1 MCKLLVKLPT
11 GEQSIE
17 VIDETGEYFDRS
29 RIMWD
34 TRTQGEMPQ
43 VEVGKMAVIDGVL
56 VNTGE
61 YLEDHAAAI
70 YAKRVPL
77 EVPMTAAREALIEAG
92 LFDVIDQFMATQ
104 SQIDKMWWDKSVT
117 IFRAFPLV
125 ETARV
130 ALGLTQTQI
139 DKLFIEAERIRK
151 LRSGEV

>member
-17 VIDETGEYFDRS
+17 VIDSTGEYFDRS

-34 TRTQGEMPQ
+34 TRTQGEMPE
-43 VEVGKMAVIDGVL
+43 VEVGKMDVIDGEL

-70 YAKRVPL
+70 YAKTVPL
-77 EVPMTAAREALIEAG
+77 EVPMTAAREALIESG
-92 LFDVIDQFMATQ
+92 LFDVIDQFMSTQ
-104 SQIDKMWWDKSVT
+104 SQIDRMWWDKSTT

-125 ETARV
+125 ETARL

-139 DKLFIEAERIRK
+139 DDLFKEAERIRK

>member
-17 VIDETGEYFDRS
+17 VIDSTGEYFDRS

-34 TRTQGEMPQ
+34 TRTQGEMPK

-56 VNTGE
+56 VNTGK
-61 YLEDHAAAI
+61 YLPDHAAAI
-70 YAKRVPL
+70 YAKRVPV

-92 LFDVIDQFMATQ
+92 LFDVIDQFMDAQ

-139 DKLFIEAERIRK
+139 DELFIEAERIRK
-151 LRSGEV
+151 LRSGEA